1 MKQVECGQMT
11 VFLSLLLISFLLIL
25 SVCIE
30 GIYVQTE
37 KANFMEQQLLMGE
50 YAQANYHR
58 ELAEKFHIFAVDS
71 RYVSKMDTSLKVKLE
86 QNAGSS
92 FNRFA
97 ISNKI
102 NITDQDGEIL
112 RHQIREYMK
121 YEETSKM
128 IDSIKNSFSGVEND
142 EDTKQLKST
151 INNIET
157 EKGKIDVGEEIK
169 ESSKAEDPRESLNK
183 LLKKD
188 ILSLVM
194 PQGKKI
200 SEKEISIIYGKEDK
214 KKDLKIDFFNKDSVS
229 DLFHVS
235 NKTTAL
241 NQLSTEGLG
250 VLYAAEFFRNAA
262 DKESTDGIQYEVEY
276 LISGKSTDREN
287 LKAVVHKLLAI
298 RFALNYSYL
307 LSDSAKQAEAY
318 ALAAAIANIGSS
330 IPGIVEGI
338 KILLLAAWSYGESM
352 IDIRSLLKGNKIPL
366 VKTETTWQL
375 KLSNLATLTAKEEN
389 SREGNTYKDY
399 LKILLFLQLDS
410 KEKYLRMMDIMEQ
423 RIQEKQSDFQL
434 SECIFSYKMTAEKE
448 VPSLFYGI
456 NYQLENSRIYT
467 Y

>member
-37 KANFMEQQLLMGE
+37 RADFMEQQLLMGE
-50 YAQANYHR
+50 YAQANYHKQ
-58 ELAEKFHIFAVDS
+58 LAEQFHIFAVDS
-71 RYVSKMDTSLKVKLE
+71 RYVSKMDTSLKIKLE

-92 FNRFA
+92 LNRFL
-97 ISNKI
+97 IHNKI

-121 YEETSKM
+121 YEETTKLL
-128 IDSIKNSFSGVEND
+128 DSIKNSFSGVEND

-157 EKGKIDVGEEIK
+157 EKAKIDVEEIK
-169 ESSKAEDPRESLNK
+169 ESSKAEDPRENLNK

-188 ILSLVM
+188 ILNLVM

-200 SEKEISIIYGKEDK
+200 SEKEISIIYGKENK
-214 KKDLKIDFFNKDSVS
+214 KKDFKVNFFDKNSVA
-229 DLFHVS
+229 DLFNVS

-250 VLYAAEFFRNAA
+250 VLYATEFFRDAA
-262 DKESTDGIQYEVEY
+262 CMESKDGIQYEIEY

-287 LKAVVHKLLAI
+287 LRSVVHKLLAI

-307 LSDSAKQAEAY
+307 LSDSTKQAEAY

-330 IPGIVEGI
+330 VPGVVEGI
-338 KILLLAAWSYGESM
+338 KLLLLAAWSYGESI

-366 VKTETTWQL
+366 VKTEAAWQL
-375 KLSNLATLTAKEEN
+375 KLSNLSTLTANEKN
-389 SREGNTYKDY
+389 SQKGNTYEDY

-410 KEKYLRMMDIMEQ
+410 KEKYLRMMDMIEQ
-423 RIQEKQSDFQL
+423 RIQEEQSDFQL
-434 SECIFSYKMTAEKE
+434 SECVFSYKMTAEKE

-456 NYQLENSRIYT
+456 NYQLENSRT
-467 Y
+467 YVY